1 MTGDMPQNLAP
12 MLVTAGPLPTPD
24 EDFAHEINGT
34 GVRSLRPPEIV
45 VRMPCDQGFLF
56 ALDYRKGVEIW

>member
-34 GVRSLRPPEIV
+34 GVRSLRTGLP
-45 VRMPCDQGFLF
+45 DADL
-56 ALDYRKGVEIW
+56 